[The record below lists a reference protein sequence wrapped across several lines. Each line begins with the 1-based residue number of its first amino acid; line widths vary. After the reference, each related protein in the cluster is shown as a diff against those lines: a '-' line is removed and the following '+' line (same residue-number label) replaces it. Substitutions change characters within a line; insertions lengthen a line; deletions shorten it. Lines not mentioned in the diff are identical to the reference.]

1 MENQII
7 PTAGKHY
14 IFPPER
20 FHGYIQVGGQ
30 RIEIS
35 LSASV
40 DRSGRLSL
48 LDVDPI
54 KDVAGGLKLMES
66 LNGSGNTVEEFQ
78 LECEGSDGK
87 KLTSD
92 RAYLASGRQKL
103 TPIDCSHKESDRRY
117 LVEFNIQ
124 LRTVEAC
131 LTMKASETSDLP
143 QITLSLLGFESFSP
157 LCATTRFGTVKAWE
171 VRADLGNEITGKLA
185 IQGQKGLSS
194 NWHTDA
200 KRLLDD
206 IRLVLGFARGAPLRV
221 PIMKFFSGDCGECTF
236 YDVEGCP
243 PYMPPFHH
251 LNLDPIFSTAIKH
264 TDIIAEHRDVLETTI
279 GWLLVKTDYEEI
291 RFMSGMTALETAVSK
306 CLDDKEMFVLKKSKF
321 RKLKS
326 RISEFVKQQNDLDLN
341 ENDYVALDKKL
352 PELNRNTFKHNL
364 ILLLTRWGISRSDID
379 DHALSRLLK
388 LRNEIVHQG
397 ATPKVE
403 CLRENDEILREILV
417 RLVLAIIRF
426 DGTYE
431 SYVGG
436 PHSRKFPVCE
446 PSA

>member
-1 MENQII
+1 MEKQTI
-7 PTAGKHY
+7 PTEDKHY
-14 IFPPER
+14 LFPPER
-20 FHGYIQVGGQ
+20 FHGYIQVGGH

-54 KDVAGGLKLMES
+54 KDVGGGFKLMES

-78 LECEGSDGK
+78 LECQSSDGK
-87 KLTSD
+87 QLTSD
-92 RAYLASGRQKL
+92 RAYLVGGRQEL
-103 TPIDCSHKESDRRY
+103 TP
-117 LVEFNIQ
+117 VEFIIQ

-131 LTMKASETSDLP
+131 LTMKASEISNLR
-143 QITLSLLGFESFSP
+143 QITFSLLGFKSFSP

-171 VRADLGNEITGKLA
+171 VHADTENEITGKLA
-185 IQGQKGLSS
+185 IQAQKGLSS
-194 NWHTDA
+194 NWYTEA
-200 KRLLDD
+200 KRFLDD

-221 PIMKFFSGDCGECTF
+221 PIIEFLTGDSLHYTF

-243 PYMPPFHH
+243 PYMAPFHH
-251 LNLDPIFSTAIKH
+251 LNLRPIFSAAVEQS
-264 TDIIAEHRDVLETTI
+264 DRIAEHRDLLETTI
-279 GWLLVKTDYEEI
+279 GWFLVKTDYEEI
-291 RFMSGMTALETAVSK
+291 RFLSGMTALETAVSK
-306 CLDDKEMFVLKKSKF
+306 CLDDEEMFVMRNNKF
-321 RKLKS
+321 RRLKS

-364 ILLLTRWGISRSDID
+364 ILLLTRWDISRSDID

-403 CLRENDEILREILV
+403 CLRKNDEILREVLV

-426 DGTYE
+426 NGTYD